1 MMLDVVMKVW
11 RISHLIPE
19 LNGTEKSGMGYGYC
33 GGLCK
38 KPHAM

>member
-1 MMLDVVMKVW
+1 MTLDAVMKVW

-19 LNGTEKSGMGYGYC
+19 LNETENSGMGYAFC